1 MPVYQI
7 DVEKIIGIETWTNV
21 YHVSVADIA
30 TARARATSIKDLER
44 PVHGTNV
51 TFVATRTRQQGVGQ
65 VGIIDLVAQLGTRT
79 IAGNTMPLFN
89 CARVDFANGTRRPAR
104 KYLRGGFGGTDLQGS
119 FAHSSGFL
127 TALGVYADGILALG
141 GICDPQGRALT
152 ARSVI
157 TAIAMHQLRRGN
169 RARSVLP

>member
-1 MPVYQI
+1 MAVFQI
-7 DVEKIIGIETWTNV
+7 DVEKIIGTETWTNV
-21 YHVSVADIA
+21 YHVNVADMA

-51 TFVATRTRQQGVGQ
+51 TFVATRTRQVGVGN
-65 VGIIDLVAQLGTRT
+65 VGVIDLVAQAGTRT

-119 FAHSSGFL
+119 FQHSSGYI
-127 TALGVYADGILALG
+127 TALNTYADGILALA
-141 GICDPQGRALT
+141 GICDPQARALT

-157 TAIAMHQLRRGN
+157 AIIAMHQLRRGN
-169 RARSVLP
+169 RTASVLP